1 MKRTTLL
8 IAAGLLLAAGAFG
21 QAATTAAP
29 AAATPAPAA
38 STTAPAATDAKPA
51 TQDVGAADPSLI
63 GVDKAQQELKEISI
77 SKFEDDGFWK
87 GEMMRDDGFITLRR
101 FEGSPADKKPIAG
114 ETQAQLA
121 EQDKYVL
128 GAKIE
133 HLHRA
138 VTSFSISPTAPLP
151 IPGITKTISVWV
163 VGRNVKHQLYVL
175 IADHFGNRAK
185 IPLGDL
191 AFSGWKKLTAAIPPN
206 IKQSDPRYVG
216 KSGISIESFLVET
229 DPAETYGSYYIYF
242 DDLRAVT
249 DLFSENNRDADDMVD
264 TAW

>member
-8 IAAGLLLAAGAFG
+8 IAGGLLLAAGAFA
-21 QAATTAAP
+21 QATATP
-29 AAATPAPAA
+29 AATPAATTPAA
-38 STTAPAATDAKPA
+38 STPA
-51 TQDVGAADPSLI
+51 TNSTSTVGAADPSLI

-77 SKFEDDGFWK
+77 SKFEDDGFWT
-87 GEMMRDDGFITLRR
+87 GNMMRDDGFITLRR
-101 FEGSPADKKPIAG
+101 FEGHPADRKPLEG
-114 ETQAQLA
+114 ETQAQLN
-121 EQDKYVL
+121 ETDKYVL

-138 VTSFSISPTAPLP
+138 VTSFTISPTSPLP
-151 IPGITKTISVWV
+151 IPGITKTISIWV

-175 IADHFGNRAK
+175 LDDQFGDRAK
-185 IPLGDL
+185 VPMGDL
-191 AFSGWKKLTAAIPPN
+191 AFTGWKKLTAAIPPN
-206 IKQSDPRYVG
+206 IKQVDPRYVG
-216 KSGISIESFLVET
+216 KTGISIRSLLVET

-242 DDLRAVT
+242 DDLTAVT